1 MIYTYQYPYLQFSF
15 QSFNPVQQQA
25 YQYYDKDCN
34 IVVSSTMA
42 SGKTTIAEMVIAFQM
57 IQKNGNCVYVSPLCE
72 LTQQMKSKWGRYDV
86 FKKNEDKLHFF
97 TVQGLDVA
105 IRKKYI
111 LNIDVLVLDQAH
123 IIDSQSRGANA
134 EVLIKRVT
142 QLFHNCRIILLSGT
156 MSNAKEI
163 AKWIKSLNQKSTY
176 MIQSDWRPVQN
187 IKNVVIYQNQSDK
200 YNKLYQLLEE
210 NCYDKI
216 VVFVYSKNTGKQL
229 QKKLK
234 NVGINCCFVSA
245 DLNKTKRAKVL
256 NMFRNGQINVLVS
269 TSLLSQGVNLG

>member
-1 MIYTYQYPYLQFSF
+1 MIYTYQYPYLQFAF
-15 QSFNPVQQQA
+15 ESFNPVQQQA
-25 YQYYDKDCN
+25 YAYYNKDCN

-42 SGKTTIAEMVIAFQM
+42 SGKTTIAQMIIAFQ
-57 IQKNGNCVYVSPLCE
+57 IVQKKSHCVYVSPLCQ
-72 LTQQMKSKWGRYDV
+72 LTQQMKNKWGRYNV
-86 FKKNEDKLHFF
+86 FKENQDYLSFY
-97 TVQGLDVA
+97 TVQGLDVVV
-105 IRKKYI
+105 RKKYI
-111 LNIDVLVLDQAH
+111 QNIDVLVLDQAH

-134 EVLIKRVT
+134 EILIKRIT
-142 QLFHNCRIILLSGT
+142 NFYPNCRIVLLSGT
-156 MSNAKEI
+156 MSNSKQI
-163 AKWIKSLNQKSTY
+163 AKWIKSLNLKSTY
-176 MIQSDWRPVQN
+176 VIQSDWKPVQN

-200 YNKLYQLLEE
+200 YNKLYQLLEN

-256 NMFRNGQINVLVS
+256 NMFRNGQINVLIS